1 MQRNNILRQTK
12 AHDWPSEGAH
22 PLGFTSSSCTSCL
35 HHLHHRLCFRWVL
48 HIFSQTGIGHGCS
61 HCQTEWVVWLD
72 LCEFIGS
79 RSQNDSRPDNCVF
92 CRRCWWGV
100 GGQGCDEGHK
110 QGTRWHLFL
119 SSSLCST
126 WLGGS
131 PSGPFS
137 GPWSPELVQLPFW
150 GHHVTLEW
158 PHHMWHTDTCLLCW
172 QERQKICTFWSS

>member
-35 HHLHHRLCFRWVL
+35 HHRLCFRWVL
-48 HIFSQTGIGHGCS
+48 HIQSNWNWPRLFPLSNREGCLVGFVWVYWVS
-61 HCQTEWVVWLD
+61 FTEWLAPRQLCLLSSMLVV
-72 LCEFIGS
+72 GS
-79 RSQNDSRPDNCVF
+79 
-92 CRRCWWGV
+92 
-100 GGQGCDEGHK
+100 QGCDEGHK

-126 WLGGS
+126 CRLGGS
-131 PSGPFS
+131 PSGPWC
-137 GPWSPELVQLPFW
+137 GPWSPELVQLLFW
-150 GHHVTLEW
+150 GHQVTLEW

-172 QERQKICTFWSS
+172 QERQKICNFWSS

>member
-35 HHLHHRLCFRWVL
+35 HHRLCFRWVL

-61 HCQTEWVVWLD
+61 HCQTERVVWLD

-150 GHHVTLEW
+150 GHQVTLEW

-172 QERQKICTFWSS
+172 QERQKICNFWSS